1 MTDHAVSPSAAT
13 SSAASSSAASSSAA
27 PLDAA
32 GSVELA
38 VVERSGMIESRHLG
52 AAVVAR
58 ADGTVLRAWGD
69 AEALIYPRSSLKPLQ
84 AIAVLRSGLALDGER
99 LALATASH
107 TGTERHVAVVR
118 EILDSAALDESA
130 LRCPADWPDDADSA
144 FAARMAG
151 LGRRR
156 VTMNCSGKHA
166 AFLAAC
172 VQNDWPIDTYL
183 DPSHPLQHL
192 VRQTIEE
199 FAGESVAHTGVDG
212 CGAPLFAITLRGL
225 ATAIARVAGS
235 PATDPSGPAAS
246 LISAVRANPW
256 AIDGPG
262 EPDTVIIERLGL
274 FAKAGAEGVM
284 VVGAPD
290 GTAVAL
296 KVLDGSRRAGFLV
309 ALRILASVGVVDAAL
324 AAVVARELTAP
335 VLGGGLPVGQ
345 IRLADGILP

>member
-1 MTDHAVSPSAAT
+1 MTDH
-13 SSAASSSAASSSAA
+13 AASSSAT

-32 GSVELA
+32 GSVEFA

-52 AAVVAR
+52 AGVVAR

-69 AEALIYPRSSLKPLQ
+69 AEAAIYPRSSLKPLQ
-84 AIAVLRSGLALDGER
+84 AIAILRSGLVLEGER

-107 TGTERHVAVVR
+107 TGTARHVAVVR
-118 EILDSAALDESA
+118 EILDSAGLDESA
-130 LRCPADWPDDADSA
+130 LQCPADWPGDADSR
-144 FAARMAG
+144 FAARQTG
-151 LGRRR
+151 LGSRRI
-156 VTMNCSGKHA
+156 TMNCSGKHA

-172 VQNDWPIDTYL
+172 VKNDWPLDSYL
-183 DPSHPLQHL
+183 DPAHPLQRL

-199 FAGESVAHTGVDG
+199 FAAETVAHTGVDG

-235 PATDPSGPAAS
+235 PATDPSGSAAR
-246 LISAVRANPW
+246 LVSAVRASPW

-284 VVGAPD
+284 VLGAPD

-296 KVLDGSRRAGFLV
+296 KILDGSRRAGFLV
-309 ALRILASVGVVDAAL
+309 ALRLLASVGGVDAAL
-324 AAVVARELTAP
+324 AERVAAELTTP
-335 VLGGGLPVGQ
+335 VLGGGVPVGEL
-345 IRLADGILP
+345 RLADGILL